1 MAKVSSR
8 NLPGASYNTRAAKW
22 QARMEI
28 DGQRKHLGYFDTA
41 EEASKAYAD
50 AKGTV
55 AKVRTEKAVRERP
68 ERARASSVNAAA
80 LDPWEV
86 DPVTLA
92 ALLPA
97 DMWTGPRGEP
107 DPIGVA
113 KLFAHGALASV
124 AQVSRLENVSV
135 YTACEVQ
142 ACGVW
147 TYEDAGEV
155 DKMRAMVRQLKALG
169 LIDRASEVAD
179 LVMAAGAPMTFN
191 DAVARL
197 VGAGDLV

>member
-1 MAKVSSR
+1 
-8 NLPGASYNTRAAKW
+8 
-22 QARMEI
+22 MEVG
-28 DGQRKHLGYFDTA
+28 GQRKHLGYFDTA
-41 EEASKAYAD
+41 EEASKAYTD
-50 AKGTV
+50 AKGTA
-55 AKVRTEKAVRERP
+55 AKVRTEKAIKERP
-68 ERARASSVNAAA
+68 VRARASSARI
-80 LDPWEV
+80 DPWEV

-107 DPIGVA
+107 DPLGAA

-147 TYEDAGEV
+147 VYEDAGEV
-155 DKMRAMVRQLKALG
+155 DKLRAMVRQLKVLG

-179 LVMAAGAPMTFN
+179 LVMAAGAPLTFN